1 MKPKIDFANFDFKKA
16 GKVLA
21 IIAAGGLAV
30 LNEITNQ
37 KKEAELED
45 MKKTI
50 EFLTKG
56 KES

>member
-1 MKPKIDFANFDFKKA
+1 MKPKIDFKNFDFKKA

-21 IIAAGGLAV
+21 IVAAGGMAII
-30 LNEITNQ
+30 NEITCQ
-37 KKEAELED
+37 KEKAELEE

-50 EFLTKG
+50 EFLKKG

>member
-1 MKPKIDFANFDFKKA
+1 MKTKNIFENFDFKKA

-21 IIAAGGLAV
+21 IIAAGGMAI
-30 LNEITNQ
+30 LNEITCQ
-37 KKEAELED
+37 KEKAEIEE

-50 EFLTKG
+50 EFLRKG